1 MSQEQD
7 DLIDDSPSS
16 GDHKKFQFTI
26 VDGEVT
32 EVFEFKNGEL
42 KQKPID
48 GESEYYIVDVDSGEI
63 ERTEENAFG
72 REITR
77 YADTDGDKFYTRIS
91 ERWES
96 NDPSEQGAHF
106 KFEDEL
112 KYSPSDDNDDIA
124 VRGGEDSHGGKGE
137 DSFVIREA
145 SHLRIADFHQDEND
159 DIVFDT
165 GFGLTSKDEIAQY
178 VKEIRQEGDDLVVDF
193 GPSISIT
200 LVGVH
205 AGQISWD
212 DVSVLS

>member
-1 MSQEQD
+1 MSQGQD
-7 DLIDDSPSS
+7 DLTDDSPSS

-26 VDGEVT
+26 VNDEVT
-32 EVFEFKNGEL
+32 EVFEFKDGEL
-42 KQKPID
+42 KQKSID
-48 GESEYYIVDVDSGEI
+48 EENELYTVDGSEI
-63 ERTEENAFG
+63 ERIEEGTFG

-91 ERWES
+91 ERWELTDS
-96 NDPSEQGAHF
+96 SQQGSYF

-112 KYSPSDDNDDIA
+112 KYSPSDADDDIA
-124 VRGGEDSHGGKGE
+124 VRGEEDSHGGKGE

-178 VKEIRQEGDDLVVDF
+178 VKEIRQEGDDFVVDF
-193 GPSISIT
+193 GPGISIT

-205 AGQISWD
+205 DGQISWD